1 MGNRITFDEIC
12 QQLCSIYRVTLCC
25 FQNEVQNDS
34 PYLVRYGP
42 LESVIGNLSK
52 EAADGFIRFKS
63 LHCTQD
69 VILHH
74 CQSEASNL
82 SGKMYRLAFAKV
94 QQGLT
99 ILVCNFGSSSSGIN
113 TIRFK
118 EAKRKVC
125 GQQPIPVSLASSF
138 AKEQTDWHAI
148 QLDVHC
154 TIGTAKHF
162 VVFACLFLLLVLSLL
177 TMKREIKKKLANAI
191 GQHHGQTLIT
201 KDALLMNMRP
211 DSSYEFGRHTSLRCI
226 SIINNQTN
234 RLVMMNSCAA

>member
-12 QQLCSIYRVTLCC
+12 QQLCSIYRVTLCS
-25 FQNEVQNDS
+25 FQNEVQNNS
-34 PYLVRYGP
+34 PYLVRYGQ
-42 LESVIGNLSK
+42 LESVIGNLCK
-52 EAADGFIRFKS
+52 ETTDGFIRFKS

-99 ILVCNFGSSSSGIN
+99 ILVCNFGSPSSGIN

-125 GQQPIPVSLASSF
+125 GQHPFQFPLRPRLQ
-138 AKEQTDWHAI
+138 KHKRT
-148 QLDVHC
+148 
-154 TIGTAKHF
+154 GTQ
-162 VVFACLFLLLVLSLL
+162 SNL
-177 TMKREIKKKLANAI
+177 T
-191 GQHHGQTLIT
+191 
-201 KDALLMNMRP
+201 
-211 DSSYEFGRHTSLRCI
+211 
-226 SIINNQTN
+226 SIVQ
-234 RLVMMNSCAA
+234 